1 MTYSQI
7 FKNVYY
13 DNKKLL
19 RIYLTICVVASV
31 FFFGTTKVLFA
42 TEDFTTSEVVATLGG
57 NFGVLFAPFMQ
68 SFLAAIDTPSALVLL
83 CGASIALDY
92 IPVEA
97 LDSAGNFIGAENL
110 ESLSYY
116 SFGLLDS
123 NIFRVLC
130 VVWFIVS
137 KLSRSNRVTYSTG
150 LVLEDIEN
158 KIGAFVNIVVA
169 LSQFLSNLPAVTTV
183 QAATEGSQSVS
194 ASPVL
199 TAFLCIIFLIGILA
213 VYFFVR
219 WLFYFIDIILIP
231 ICSLVP
237 FSATALETGKTALIA
252 IMMII
257 SVLQPYIF
265 VFIAIVTLIISIVL
279 FKKIYVTIRYF
290 KRIYVRPFFKRFV
303 GYDTEIP
310 LISPKIPKKVM
321 EALQNVPADIVIP
334 VYLIN
339 RILGHKYTHRHDCWW
354 YVHTQTAQVLL
365 KPRLFKKG
373 CYCISLTD
381 TSGQKMFIKKS
392 LRFFEVFNLLGTE
405 ENIGKPLHKVRKK
418 IHFVFSKEYMHR
430 FEYIKQLTGYVDYT
444 EYRAMIRANMKLSKA
459 ESKEQQKLARL
470 EAKEAKRN
478 NSFQQ
483 Y

>member
-1 MTYSQI
+1 
-7 FKNVYY
+7 
-13 DNKKLL
+13 
-19 RIYLTICVVASV
+19 
-31 FFFGTTKVLFA
+31 
-42 TEDFTTSEVVATLGG
+42 
-57 NFGVLFAPFMQ
+57 
-68 SFLAAIDTPSALVLL
+68 
-83 CGASIALDY
+83 
-92 IPVEA
+92 
-97 LDSAGNFIGAENL
+97 
-110 ESLSYY
+110 
-116 SFGLLDS
+116 
-123 NIFRVLC
+123 
-130 VVWFIVS
+130 
-137 KLSRSNRVTYSTG
+137 
-150 LVLEDIEN
+150 
-158 KIGAFVNIVVA
+158 
-169 LSQFLSNLPAVTTV
+169 
-183 QAATEGSQSVS
+183 
-194 ASPVL
+194 
-199 TAFLCIIFLIGILA
+199 
-213 VYFFVR
+213 
-219 WLFYFIDIILIP
+219 
-231 ICSLVP
+231 
-237 FSATALETGKTALIA
+237 
-252 IMMII
+252 
-257 SVLQPYIF
+257 
-265 VFIAIVTLIISIVL
+265 
-279 FKKIYVTIRYF
+279 
-290 KRIYVRPFFKRFV
+290 
-303 GYDTEIP
+303 
-310 LISPKIPKKVM
+310 M